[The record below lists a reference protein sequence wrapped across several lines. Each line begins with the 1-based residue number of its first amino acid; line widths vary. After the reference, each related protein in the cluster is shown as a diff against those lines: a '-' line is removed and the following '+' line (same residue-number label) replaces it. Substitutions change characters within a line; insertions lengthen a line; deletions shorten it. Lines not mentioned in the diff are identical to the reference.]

1 MRHFGQIAHHHIAS
15 NILTQRHGQFG
26 FGIGKHIGSENLVQQ
41 HFLAVFVGQLDAHGV
56 FARNGFHHAHRLHRQ
71 RARQIFCQVH
81 NLAAF
86 HALGGDD
93 FIARDDWP
101 CGGGNHV
108 HMDAELGKLGFNA
121 LARLAQLLFA
131 GKYHVLVFGDFQAA

>member
-1 MRHFGQIAHHHIAS
+1 MLI
-15 NILTQRHGQFG
+15 
-26 FGIGKHIGSENLVQQ
+26 
-41 HFLAVFVGQLDAHGV
+41 GQLNAHRV

-86 HALGGDD
+86 HALGWDD

-101 CGGGNHV
+101 CGGGNHF
-108 HMDAELGKLGFNA
+108 HFNAKFGELGFNA
-121 LARLAQLLFA
+121 LACLAQLLFA
-131 GKYHVLVFGDFQAA
+131 YQHHIRVFRHFQAA

>member
-1 MRHFGQIAHHHIAS
+1 MLI
-15 NILTQRHGQFG
+15 
-26 FGIGKHIGSENLVQQ
+26 
-41 HFLAVFVGQLDAHGV
+41 GQLNAHRV
-56 FARNGFHHAHRLHRQ
+56 FACNGFHHAHRLHRQ

-86 HALGGDD
+86 HALGRDD
-93 FIARDDWP
+93 FIARNHRA

-108 HMDAELGKLGFNA
+108 HINAKLGELGFNA
-121 LARLAQLLFA
+121 VARLAQLLFA